1 MAGFIDKDSLKS
13 ALTEMVTRGDD
24 RWAAKGSSGG
34 GGLVVTDTE
43 GHVGTS
49 FAGITARGDAHQ
61 DGTPSEENMVPVQ
74 VVCPN
79 NLINY
84 VSGDSNQSDDSET
97 MFPTDYARFSSQS
110 GKRQVFASS
119 DSAIIFS
126 LGGTFTM
133 SFECELDDG
142 ESTGTVYFKT
152 SQYEDDS
159 DAATVPLTDGLVSVS
174 RTFENGQASQA
185 ICYIEGGGDF
195 RLWNMQL
202 TRGSTVPD
210 YVPGNCILLYAETPN
225 ENDNDLSYFVELP
238 SKGWVASLPN
248 GVADTLSLDMTGSYT
263 WTTRTA
269 SSEYL
274 GTNSYT
280 HGVDALSVSGKID
293 RGQLTVYDNHSNAQT
308 ETFSIKS
315 MGYDESCLIP
325 GGSVVEIPDLADVVV
340 KSFNDGGL
348 STGVIAYAD
357 NRFNEVFAQ
366 ISDLQNAI
374 EELSNGD

>member
-61 DGTPSEENMVPVQ
+61 DGTPSQENMVPVQ
-74 VVCPN
+74 VVCPR
-79 NLINY
+79 NLIQY
-84 VSGDSNQSDDSET
+84 VNGDSDYSDGLEILPT
-97 MFPTDYARFSSQS
+97 TDYARFSSQS
-110 GKRQVFASS
+110 GKRQVFSS
-119 DSAIIFS
+119 ADYSPIFG

-142 ESTGTVYFKT
+142 ESTGTVYFKA
-152 SQYEDDS
+152 SEYEDDS

-174 RTFENGQASQA
+174 RTFENFQISQA

-210 YVPGNCILLYAETPN
+210 YVPGNCIPLYAETPN
-225 ENDNDLSYFVELP
+225 ENDNDLLFFVELP

-248 GVADTLSLDMTGSYT
+248 GVADTLSLDMNGSYT
-263 WTTRTA
+263 WTTRTEC
-269 SSEYL
+269 SEYL
-274 GTNSYT
+274 SSNSYT
-280 HGVDALSVSGKID
+280 QGVDALSVSGKID
-293 RGQLTVYDNHSNAQT
+293 RGQLTVYDAHSNAQT
-308 ETFSIKS
+308 ETFSIKHFS
-315 MGYDESCLIP
+315 IP
-325 GGSVVEIPDLADVVV
+325 GGSVIEIPDLADVVV
-340 KSFNDGGL
+340 KSFDDGGL

-357 NRFNEVFAQ
+357 NRFNEVFAK
-366 ISDLQNAI
+366 IRDLQYAI